1 MTPRRLTETIVRPPL
16 VVCSDA
22 RVGDALAAMV
32 AADLPAVAVV
42 DSDGHYRGV
51 FGEREV
57 IRALFPPDGRPGAAR
72 RAAVGDYADTACRPV
87 ETTCSEAAIAA
98 MLARPG
104 VPIVPVVEHRRPVGM
119 VTRRDFARALADRPG
134 SAAARQDGEGRC
146 RALERAQVAVGAL
159 TLLVALVLVVVL
171 SA

>member
-1 MTPRRLTETIVRPPL
+1 MTPRRLTETLVRPPL
-16 VVCSDA
+16 VVRSDA
-22 RVGDALAAMV
+22 PVGDALAAMV

-57 IRALFPPDGRPGAAR
+57 IRALWPPDATPLAT
-72 RAAVGDYADTACRPV
+72 VGDHADTACRPV

-98 MLARPG
+98 LLARPG
-104 VPIVPVVEHRRPVGM
+104 MPLVPVVEHRRPVGL
-119 VTRRDFARALADRPG
+119 VTRRDLARALADRPG
-134 SAAARQDGEGRC
+134 SAAARQDGEGPW